1 MRGYLA
7 CGTAAAMLSVAATP
21 AVAAIAIDHSAVGCI
36 VAAQYPRFEA
46 RFNPAAELSRAR
58 LHFRPAGSPHWYSVS
73 MKPEGGVFAGVLP
86 KPKTSL
92 RQIEYYI
99 EATDTSFGTSRT
111 SEYKPDVASGPAACK
126 DKLMAGAL
134 PSATV
139 LIEAPAGAPLVPVG
153 FDPAGVV
160 SATPAP
166 GSGSAPGAGSTGTPG
181 TTGTGAAGAG
191 PNAAPGVTG
200 GAGGGGGI
208 GTTGLVIGGV
218 VAAGAGIGIAVAGG
232 GSDSDGGSS
241 GTGSGGGGTSGG
253 GTTPPPCTPGPVTAS
268 LTNIVPATRCGQR
281 FSNGVTVTNGS
292 CAAITIQSVQ
302 VTQNAA
308 PGPFCSANVSQ
319 SSFVPPVTS
328 VAAGQ
333 TATVINFQSGVFC
346 CAAGTCPG
354 TTTCGYDETFVVQTN
369 AGALP
374 AGTIPLQ
381 VSFDA
386 TCAPCP

>member
-1 MRGYLA
+1 MRAFLA
-7 CGTAAAMLSVAATP
+7 CGTAALFLSAAAP
-21 AVAAIAIDHSAVGCI
+21 EAAAAIAIDHSAVGCI
-36 VAAQYPRFEA
+36 VAAQHPRFEA
-46 RFNPAAELSRAR
+46 RFTPAAELSRAR

-99 EATDTSFGTSRT
+99 EATDTAFGTSRT
-111 SEYKPDVASGPAACK
+111 SEYKPEVASGPVACK
-126 DKLMAGAL
+126 DQVMAGTL

-139 LIEAPAGAPLVPVG
+139 LIEGPAGAPLVPVG

-160 SATPAP
+160 SATSTP
-166 GSGSAPGAGSTGTPG
+166 GSGSSSGAGSSGA
-181 TTGTGAAGAG
+181 TGTGATGTGASG
-191 PNAAPGVTG
+191 APGVTG
-200 GAGGGGGI
+200 AAGGGGGI

-218 VAAGAGIGIAVAGG
+218 VAAGAGIAIAVAGG

-241 GTGSGGGGTSGG
+241 GAGGGGSAGGG

-346 CAAGTCPG
+346 CAGRYLPRHHDVRLRRDVRRPDERWRASGRNDSAAG
-354 TTTCGYDETFVVQTN
+354 VVRRDLR
-369 AGALP
+369 AV
-374 AGTIPLQ
+374 PL
-381 VSFDA
+381 SE
-386 TCAPCP
+386 